1 MKIASDVWKRVG
13 DDHAMSRNLFA
24 FLVCFW
30 TVVGIFAS
38 ATATYIARD
47 WHVDV
52 WGIIGVLVVSIAGV
66 FIAHGSKNPLVSL
79 VGYMMVTIPFGLVTG
94 PVVALYTTASVFK
107 ILWVT
112 LGMVTILGVIG
123 AVIPQSLE
131 SWGIFLLGA
140 LGMFVVGSFI
150 VLFAGMIG
158 IPIEGAMT
166 ALDWIGVFLFGGLVI
181 FDLNQAMRIERTH
194 DNAIDAAVGIYL
206 DIANIFL
213 RLLDLFGD
221 RK

>member
-1 MKIASDVWKRVG
+1 
-13 DDHAMSRNLFA
+13 
-24 FLVCFW
+24 
-30 TVVGIFAS
+30 
-38 ATATYIARD
+38 
-47 WHVDV
+47 
-52 WGIIGVLVVSIAGV
+52 
-66 FIAHGSKNPLVSL
+66 
-79 VGYMMVTIPFGLVTG
+79 
-94 PVVALYTTASVFK
+94 
-107 ILWVT
+107 
-112 LGMVTILGVIG
+112 
-123 AVIPQSLE
+123 
-131 SWGIFLLGA
+131 
-140 LGMFVVGSFI
+140 MFVVGSFI